1 MVRVLASTRVLEYL
15 LRAYSDLISSE
26 FSTRMCTLVSSVLIY
41 FQAIKIWSKNKFD
54 FYFYARAIYIYI
66 YMRVYARKYMYTS
79 QDFFKNKN
87 RMCTHVCKLRC
98 THIASSSGVCTLRR
112 THTRRARAVVL
123 TGMPACKHTHHPEN
137 PGFRSYKFTLL
148 LGVLHRSMHMV
159 HCSFKSVDARPRQLS
174 RVPSYDSSTV
184 LIDTAPPSNP
194 VY

>member
-1 MVRVLASTRVLEYL
+1 
-15 LRAYSDLISSE
+15 
-26 FSTRMCTLVSSVLIY
+26 
-41 FQAIKIWSKNKFD
+41 
-54 FYFYARAIYIYI
+54 
-66 YMRVYARKYMYTS
+66 
-79 QDFFKNKN
+79 
-87 RMCTHVCKLRC
+87 MCTHVCKLRC

-194 VY
+194 VYWLVRSSTVPLNSLWADPTRINPGISNFIVFCFISKVFDSCKIGR

>member
-66 YMRVYARKYMYTS
+66 CVCTHASTCTPPKI
-79 QDFFKNKN
+79 FLNKN

-137 PGFRSYKFTLL
+137 PGFRLNLPY
-148 LGVLHRSMHMV
+148 
-159 HCSFKSVDARPRQLS
+159 
-174 RVPSYDSSTV
+174 Y
-184 LIDTAPPSNP
+184 
-194 VY
+194 

>member
-66 YMRVYARKYMYTS
+66 YACVRTQVHVHQPR
-79 QDFFKNKN
+79 FFKNKN

-123 TGMPACKHTHHPEN
+123 TGMPACKHTHHPEIPDLDHIN
-137 PGFRSYKFTLL
+137 LPY
-148 LGVLHRSMHMV
+148 
-159 HCSFKSVDARPRQLS
+159 
-174 RVPSYDSSTV
+174 Y
-184 LIDTAPPSNP
+184 
-194 VY
+194 